1 MVTILSQQTLE
12 YLLHK
17 EEHKMA
23 INYTIKYLK
32 DDVEKTYTHSFETE
46 PTFSDIEALKN
57 NFDYDSI
64 VDYIRE
70 DA

>member
-1 MVTILSQQTLE
+1 
-12 YLLHK
+12 
-17 EEHKMA
+17 MA

-46 PTFSDIEALKN
+46 PTFSDIEALKD